1 MEFSANGRI
10 ANELCIT
17 IRFVCNET
25 VSVCS
30 FASKYYAAPAAG
42 RPRLPAEDAMAEGDG
57 GVFEEDVSKADRTRQ
72 PIDARA
78 LIAACDA
85 STSIATASVDE
96 VHLSARGRFAPG
108 GYYRS
113 VAVLRL

>member
-1 MEFSANGRI
+1 MAALPMNY
-10 ANELCIT
+10 ALP
-17 IRFVCNET
+17 FV
-25 VSVCS
+25 S
-30 FASKYYAAPAAG
+30 FAMKSSQFVRLHHYRDYAAPAAG
-42 RPRLPAEDAMAEGDG
+42 RPRLPAEEAMAEGDG

-72 PIDARA
+72 PIDART